1 MAKRRKY
8 SEDYLNI
15 GFTTVLANNAVE
27 KPECVLCDVVLSVE
41 SIKPSKLKRHLET
54 KHLEHAEKD
63 LEFFKRHE
71 LRLKRQKLNA
81 SGSFQQQSAAAVEAS
96 YEVALE
102 NAKPK
107 KPHMIGETL
116 IKPCM
121 LKMVKLALGEDSAKK
136 MQ

>member
-71 LRLKRQKLNA
+71 LQSLEKKFQRYFPELTGEEEALVRHPFSATLDVSSIPDEVQDEFLDLLNDFGA
-81 SGSFQQQSAAAVEAS
+81 
-96 YEVALE
+96 
-102 NAKPK
+102 
-107 KPHMIGETL
+107 
-116 IKPCM
+116 
-121 LKMVKLALGEDSAKK
+121 
-136 MQ
+136 